1 MIKLCFNVLFLLE
14 ENSAILSDISKKVL
28 GKMTENELFEFINIF
43 KNKEDKDEIRF
54 HAIEL
59 LRARGAIS
67 KVCNAFLQRSVL

>member
-59 LRARGAIS
+59 LRARGSIS